1 MEKLS
6 LTQVISLCLI
16 TIHSLS
22 VNIFINL
29 NKIRN
34 DKILSFF
41 KNLEIGLE
49 NNKKSQIS
57 QILDKGMLKVAICEN
72 VAYWVVNNEIYRA
85 DVDKE
90 GRVDSERASVIDV
103 FNLSEKEVEKLLV
116 IIDSIKE

>member
-6 LTQVISLCLI
+6 LTQIISLCLI
-16 TIHSLS
+16 TINSLS
-22 VNIFINL
+22 TNIFINL
-29 NKIRN
+29 NKIREERFM
-34 DKILSFF
+34 SFF
-41 KNLEIGLE
+41 KNFEIGLE
-49 NNKKSQIS
+49 NNSKSQIG
-57 QILDKGMLKVAICEN
+57 QILDRGMVKVAICEN

-116 IIDSIKE
+116 IIDSIKD

>member
-6 LTQVISLCLI
+6 LTQIISLCLI
-16 TIHSLS
+16 TINSLS
-22 VNIFINL
+22 TNIFINL
-29 NKIRN
+29 NKIREERFM
-34 DKILSFF
+34 SFF
-41 KNLEIGLE
+41 KNFEIGFE
-49 NNKKSQIS
+49 NNSKSQIG
-57 QILDKGMLKVAICEN
+57 QILDKGMVKIAICEN

-116 IIDSIKE
+116 IIDSIKD